1 MNKNAIKQRV
11 VELID
16 EYVVTDDKYP
26 IYFNDE
32 NATFSSGGCCGGDEV
47 KMAEVDGIVEKSI
60 EGIDGP
66 VYLYRGRDDGII
78 SIENEYLVKNHPDDG
93 NKELQEI
100 YEFEIDGL
108 FVGWD

>member
-1 MNKNAIKQRV
+1 MNKNAIQTRI
-11 VELID
+11 VELVD
-16 EYVVTDDKYP
+16 EFVLTAEKYP
-26 IYFNDE
+26 IFYNDE

-47 KMAEVDGIVEKSI
+47 KGVDVSGIVEKSM

-78 SIENEYLVKNHPDDG
+78 SIENEYLAKNHPEDKHEDLI
-93 NKELQEI
+93 KSYQFEL
-100 YEFEIDGL
+100 DGL

>member
-1 MNKNAIKQRV
+1 MNKNAIQTRI
-11 VELID
+11 VELVD
-16 EYVVTDDKYP
+16 EFVLTDENYP
-26 IYFNDE
+26 IFYNEE

-47 KMAEVDGIVEKSI
+47 KREDVDGIVEKSI

-78 SIENEYLVKNHPDDG
+78 SIENEYLAKNHPDETDEDFQE
-93 NKELQEI
+93 NYQSEL
-100 YEFEIDGL
+100 DGL